1 MQCEQWARLANLQPS
16 FGLPPPYLSSAI
28 HKSAPRVS
36 FTRGFSRP
44 FPSGLVCIF
53 TSTDSGSASC
63 CRQLL
68 LREPTSANVEFAV
81 PRQCARECSHARPAH
96 ATPHCQH
103 DQLTLHHDRPCGS
116 AWAVMRGNRTSN
128 VGCLPISTHQRP
140 TFVKIPTCGLLAHH
154 STCASTERHDTIDVL
169 SPVGIL
175 RREDRDGQ
183 LPVPALFPDEV

>member
-44 FPSGLVCIF
+44 FPSGFVCIF

-68 LREPTSANVEFAV
+68 LREPSSANVEFAV

-96 ATPHCQH
+96 ATPHCQTMWKR
-103 DQLTLHHDRPCGS
+103 L
-116 AWAVMRGNRTSN
+116 
-128 VGCLPISTHQRP
+128 GCDAGQSDEQ
-140 TFVKIPTCGLLAHH
+140 CGLPSNKHPPKTYICENTNLWL
-154 STCASTERHDTIDVL
+154 TCPS
-169 SPVGIL
+169 
-175 RREDRDGQ
+175 
-183 LPVPALFPDEV
+183 